1 MRRFFA
7 GSSRAPDNQ
16 RISHRG
22 AARSRKVALDVSGI
36 EAEESDGHVF
46 HSATFSFHCTRALR
60 TDEKSCI
67 GRSSGIKAWRYGH
80 DWALLHGEGHRT

>member
-1 MRRFFA
+1 MCRFFA

-22 AARSRKVALDVSGI
+22 AARSMKVALDVSGI

-46 HSATFSFHCTRALR
+46 HSATFSFHRTRALR

-67 GRSSGIKAWRYGH
+67 GRSSGSKAWNYGYY
-80 DWALLHGEGHRT
+80 WALLYGDEPRT